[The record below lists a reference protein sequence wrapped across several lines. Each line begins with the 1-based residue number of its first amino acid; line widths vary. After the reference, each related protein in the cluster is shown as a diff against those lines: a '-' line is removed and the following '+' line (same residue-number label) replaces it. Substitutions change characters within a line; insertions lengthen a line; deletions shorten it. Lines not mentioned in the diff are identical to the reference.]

1 MKIISDNALPPIL
14 IERNDTLD
22 FEPIVTN
29 DEGLDSNEDIDR
41 GFNVLFLCFIV
52 FENKIKHLS
61 IKYIA

>member
-41 GFNVLFLCFIV
+41 GFSVLFLCFIV